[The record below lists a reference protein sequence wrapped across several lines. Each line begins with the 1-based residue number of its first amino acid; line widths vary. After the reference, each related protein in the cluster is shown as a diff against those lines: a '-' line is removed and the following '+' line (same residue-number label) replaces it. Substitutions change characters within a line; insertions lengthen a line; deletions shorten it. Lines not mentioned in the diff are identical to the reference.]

1 MKEIYA
7 IFGGNFDPIH
17 YGHIFSA
24 EKLAKEISI
33 KKIIL
38 LPNQNPPH
46 RSQTKTDIKHKLKMI
61 EYAIKDNNLFEIS
74 LLETT
79 KKKIFYTIDTLK
91 TIRFKIG
98 FLKPLCF
105 IIGEDNLNNLNL
117 WKNWKKI
124 LLYAHLLILPRI
136 TIKKYNDE
144 LEKWIISHTIKD
156 KNCLYQKPFGFIFFS
171 SIPIIQISSTEI
183 RRNFMQGKS
192 SSKLLPTEIEKYILS
207 KKLY

>member
-17 YGHIFSA
+17 YGHILSA
-24 EKLAKEISI
+24 ENLAKEISI

-46 RSQTKTDIKHKLKMI
+46 RSKTKTSLKHKIKMI

-79 KKKIFYTIDTLK
+79 KKKFYTIDTLK
-91 TIRFKIG
+91 KIRLKIG

-117 WKNWKKI
+117 WKNWKEI
-124 LLYAHLLILPRI
+124 LSYVHLLILPRH
-136 TIKKYNDE
+136 TIKKNNDE
-144 LEKWIISHTIKD
+144 LKKWIFLHTIKN
-156 KNCLYQKPFGFIFFS
+156 KIYLHQKPFGFIFFS
-171 SIPIIQISSTEI
+171 SIPSIKISSTQI
-183 RRNFMQGKS
+183 RQNFNNGKS
-192 SSKLLPTEIEKYILS
+192 SRKFLPIEVEKYIFL
-207 KKLY
+207 KNLY

>member
-17 YGHIFSA
+17 YGHILSA

-46 RSQTKTDIKHKLKMI
+46 RIQTKTSLIHKLKMI

-79 KKKIFYTIDTLK
+79 KKKTIL
-91 TIRFKIG
+91 
-98 FLKPLCF
+98 
-105 IIGEDNLNNLNL
+105 
-117 WKNWKKI
+117 
-124 LLYAHLLILPRI
+124 
-136 TIKKYNDE
+136 
-144 LEKWIISHTIKD
+144 
-156 KNCLYQKPFGFIFFS
+156 
-171 SIPIIQISSTEI
+171 
-183 RRNFMQGKS
+183 
-192 SSKLLPTEIEKYILS
+192 
-207 KKLY
+207 